1 MQLSRRLRHAIADL
15 TLLLLLVAAGGAIG
29 LSAAR
34 LGEWA
39 AARL

>member
-1 MQLSRRLRHAIADL
+1 MHLWRRLPQAL
-15 TLLLLLVAAGGAIG
+15 TDVVLLLMVIAAGGVVG

-39 AARL
+39 VASL

>member
-1 MQLSRRLRHAIADL
+1 MQLWGRLPRAL
-15 TLLLLLVAAGGAIG
+15 TDVALLLAVIAAGGVLG

-39 AARL
+39 VASL